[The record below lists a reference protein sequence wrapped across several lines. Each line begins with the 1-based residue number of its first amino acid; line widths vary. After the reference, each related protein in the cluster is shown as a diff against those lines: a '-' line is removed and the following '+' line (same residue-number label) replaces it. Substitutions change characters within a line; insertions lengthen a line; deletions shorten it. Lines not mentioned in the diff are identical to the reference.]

1 MFSGSAAPS
10 QLNTV
15 LLSHDEL
22 FTIGLFVV
30 RLFVSSLAV
39 KNRSVLLP
47 LCRRAC
53 NLSSCSGTAES
64 LLTNTSGVLLS

>member
-1 MFSGSAAPS
+1 MTTLLFYSVVMRVIVTMFSGSAAPS

-30 RLFVSSLAV
+30 RFFASSLAV
-39 KNRSVLLP
+39 KNGSGLLP
-47 LCRRAC
+47 L
-53 NLSSCSGTAES
+53 
-64 LLTNTSGVLLS
+64 